1 MEVTALFMACQSGH
15 GEVVRL
21 LLASSGIDVNQAT
34 TDDGRTPL
42 WMACHDGHAPIVK
55 LLLASSEIDVN
66 QAATNGF
73 TPLFMACQKCHLE
86 VVQLLVS
93 EGADKEK
100 VRSDGATP
108 LLMACQN
115 GHLNVV
121 QLLVSEGATTPATAN
136 RVARMPHVVTGA
148 CYPWRII
155 EASAAFTE
163 LTGYSRE
170 ECVGSTLGLLL
181 GVIHTS
187 QTDAHAPGLDITFPW
202 RA

>member
-1 MEVTALFMACQSGH
+1 MAKCGTVSLKYNADDKITHIDYSFDVMSMWRQMQNA
-15 GEVVRL
+15 V
-21 LLASSGIDVNQAT
+21 ASRDPV
-34 TDDGRTPL
+34 
-42 WMACHDGHAPIVK
+42 
-55 LLLASSEIDVN
+55 
-66 QAATNGF
+66 
-73 TPLFMACQKCHLE
+73 
-86 VVQLLVS
+86 LV
-93 EGADKEK
+93 
-100 VRSDGATP
+100 P
-108 LLMACQN
+108 
-115 GHLNVV
+115 
-121 QLLVSEGATTPATAN
+121 TTPATAN

>member
-1 MEVTALFMACQSGH
+1 MRIHTRAPACTRPYTTHLYSLPHTLTPTPTPTLRLGLLQEVAKCGTVSLKYNADDKITHIDYSFDVMSMWRQMQNA
-15 GEVVRL
+15 V
-21 LLASSGIDVNQAT
+21 ASRDPV
-34 TDDGRTPL
+34 
-42 WMACHDGHAPIVK
+42 
-55 LLLASSEIDVN
+55 
-66 QAATNGF
+66 
-73 TPLFMACQKCHLE
+73 
-86 VVQLLVS
+86 LV
-93 EGADKEK
+93 
-100 VRSDGATP
+100 P
-108 LLMACQN
+108 
-115 GHLNVV
+115 
-121 QLLVSEGATTPATAN
+121 TTPATAN